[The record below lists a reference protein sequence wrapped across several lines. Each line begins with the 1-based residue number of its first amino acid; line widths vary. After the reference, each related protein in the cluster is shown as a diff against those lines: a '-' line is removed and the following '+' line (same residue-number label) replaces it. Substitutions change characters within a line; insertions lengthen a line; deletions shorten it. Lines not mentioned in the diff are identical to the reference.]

1 MGKTILFVCTGNT
14 CRSPMAEGLL
24 RKMAKEAGLSLEVKS
39 AGVAAMEGSS
49 ISTHSQRVLA
59 DKGIEGWMSS
69 RAVRE
74 PLIAEAD
81 LILTM
86 TIRHKN
92 QVLSR
97 FPAARGKVYTLLEYA
112 GGGREEE
119 QADADRELVELV
131 TKHSL
136 GGKLSAAERERALFL
151 ESLGQDQDIPD
162 PFGGTLEDYRICARD
177 IENAL
182 ARLIDKLRREDA
194 K

>member
-24 RKMAKEAGLSLEVKS
+24 RKMAKEAGLSIEVKS

-49 ISTHSQRVLA
+49 ISSHSQRVLA
-59 DKGIEGWMSS
+59 DKGAEGRLSS
-69 RAVRE
+69 QPVRE

-86 TIRHKN
+86 TTRHKN

-97 FPAARGKVYTLLEYA
+97 FPSAGGKIYTLLEYTE
-112 GGGREEE
+112 GDREE
-119 QADADRELVELV
+119 QVSADRELVELV
-131 TKHSL
+131 TRHSL
-136 GGKLSAAERERALFL
+136 GHKLSKAERDRALFL
-151 ESLGQDQDIPD
+151 ENLAQDQDIPD

-177 IENAL
+177 IESAL
-182 ARLIDKLRREDA
+182 GRLIERLKMEE

>member
-24 RKMAKEAGLSLEVKS
+24 RKMALEAGLSIEVKS

-49 ISTHSQRVLA
+49 ISSHSQRVLA
-59 DKGIEGWMSS
+59 DKG
-69 RAVRE
+69 VRE
-74 PLIAEAD
+74 RLHSQPVRESLVTEAD

-86 TIRHKN
+86 TARHKN

-97 FPAARGKVYTLLEYA
+97 FPSAQGKIFTLLEYA
-112 GGGREEE
+112 GCEREEE
-119 QADADRELVELV
+119 GADRELVELV

-136 GGKLSAAERERALFL
+136 GQHLSEAERGRVRFL
-151 ESLGQDQDIPD
+151 ESLVQEQDISD

-177 IENAL
+177 IEGAL
-182 ARLIDKLRREDA
+182 ARLIERLKQEES
-194 K
+194 